1 MPANPYLLCVLT
13 LSLVPASQAAAV
25 RKALIVDGQNNHAW
39 KDTTPVLKKALEDSG
54 LFRVEVA
61 TSPPSRGDMSSFQP
75 SFSGHDVVVLN
86 YNGEDWPP
94 ETQKAFVEY
103 VRSGGG
109 LVIVHAADNS
119 FPEWKEFNQM
129 IGLGGW
135 GNRDEKWGPY
145 VRFRDG
151 QFVRDTKPGRAGSHG
166 KQQPYQVRVRDRR
179 HPITAGLP
187 EVWMH
192 APDELYDSLR
202 GPAENMTVLATAFSD
217 PATGGAG
224 EHEPALMVIR
234 YGKGRVFHTI
244 LGHGPEAMRC
254 VGFIVTYQRGTEWA
268 ATGKVTQKVPKD
280 FPTADRVSVRE

>member
-13 LSLVPASQAAAV
+13 LSLVPASQAAAA

-61 TSPPSRGDMSSFQP
+61 TSPPSRGDMSSFRP
-75 SFSGHDVVVLN
+75 RFSGYDVVVLN

-179 HPITAGLP
+179 HPITVGLP

-192 APDELYDSLR
+192 ARDELYDSLR
-202 GPAENMTVLATAFSD
+202 GPAENMNVLATAFSD
-217 PATGGAG
+217 RATGGAG
-224 EHEPALMVIR
+224 EHEPALLVIR

>member
-13 LSLVPASQAAAV
+13 LCLIPASQAAAV

-54 LFRVEVA
+54 LFRVDVA
-61 TSPPSRGDMSSFQP
+61 TSPPSRGDMTSFRP
-75 SFSGHDVVVLN
+75 SFSGYDVVVLN

-166 KQQPYQVRVRDRR
+166 KQRPYQVRVRDRR